1 MVNKPQ
7 LPATYESR
15 GDPVT
20 CLDQGQTSQLDLF
33 FLYCLVQTV
42 NFPKAR
48 ITQYHTYILIY

>member
-15 GDPVT
+15 GDPDT

-48 ITQYHTYILIY
+48 ITQYHTYI